1 MSYNPFGV
9 NAPSTSIVQSL
20 IGQTASAFSMTDA
33 DALNAGNGRKGVQF
47 AVSVGDGR
55 GSTRMNLTGDQIPGV
70 VATLRS
76 FDIDRN
82 AEEASPAEVIARTIV
97 REGDVVQFRVSAK
110 PNARTVSIPM
120 KEWGAF
126 LEYMGNVDQWTE
138 GAVAHYRQTVAAL
151 GK

>member
-20 IGQTASAFSMTDA
+20 IGQTSSAFSMTDA
-33 DALNAGNGRKGVQF
+33 DALSSGNGRRGVTF

-55 GSTRMNLTGDQIPGV
+55 GSTRMNLTGDVIPGV
-70 VATLRS
+70 LATLRS

-82 AEEASPAEVIARTIV
+82 PEDATPAEVIARTII
-97 REGDVVQFRVSAK
+97 RSDDTVQFRVSAK
-110 PNARTVSIPM
+110 PNARTVTIPV

>member
-1 MSYNPFGV
+1 
-9 NAPSTSIVQSL
+9 
-20 IGQTASAFSMTDA
+20 MTDA
-33 DALNAGNGRKGVQF
+33 GLLADGNGRKGVTF

-55 GSTRMNLTGDQIPGV
+55 GSTRMNLTGDQISPV
-70 VATLRS
+70 VAMLRS
-76 FDIDRN
+76 FDLDRN

-110 PNARTVSIPM
+110 PNARTVSIPV

-138 GAVAHYRQTVAAL
+138 GAVNHYRSVVASL